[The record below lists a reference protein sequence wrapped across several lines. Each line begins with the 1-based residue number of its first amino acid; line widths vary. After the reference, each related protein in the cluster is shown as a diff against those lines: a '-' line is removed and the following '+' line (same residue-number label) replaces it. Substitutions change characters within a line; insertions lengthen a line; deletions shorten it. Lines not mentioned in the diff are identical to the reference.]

1 MIALS
6 FISGVMV
13 GLEFVWEDSLVV
25 VDLGIF
31 RIMWFYRLP
40 EDEE

>member
-1 MIALS
+1 MIISVS

-13 GLEFVWEDSLVV
+13 GLEFLLGEKALV

-31 RIMWFYRLP
+31 RIIFALDS
-40 EDEE
+40 E